1 MPKKLETKLVVYL
14 DEKDLIGIQEEAKE
28 SYNNIKNNI
37 LAKKNW
43 MESKME
49 YTVKWIINGEINI
62 SAESKEK
69 AENIVKDQLKLLV
82 DENNNKS
89 FDELGAKAIQ
99 GSANLRS

>member
-1 MPKKLETKLVVYL
+1 M
-14 DEKDLIGIQEEAKE
+14 G
-28 SYNNIKNNI
+28 
-37 LAKKNW
+37 
-43 MESKME
+43 SKME

-82 DENNNKS
+82 DENQKV
-89 FDELGAKAIQ
+89 FTDLGAIAIL